1 MSWLA
6 WTKTF
11 SLLKCAL
18 TYGYELAFGHKQLLQ
33 MLRLRNTARHK
44 CALVLGNGP
53 SLGSLSAERLREFV
67 ATGGDIFAVNLWN
80 ENEALRTVAPTYLT
94 ISDPWTLQP
103 NTTDETMIRLKQY
116 LIDNPA
122 TKILCPIRRHKDIS
136 GSFGANRVMAFCD
149 SDLRYWW
156 ASVNPL
162 LPRGYISMTL
172 YKSLAVARW
181 LGYRK
186 IFVLGMDNTYPRNI
200 YCDRDN
206 RILNLE
212 VHAGRED
219 YAADMADLYGSIGD
233 MLHELAFLFYDAKKF
248 AAGDRIVNLD
258 PYSLTD
264 AFPKVT
270 IDNLRA

>member
-6 WTKTF
+6 WTKTC
-11 SLLKCAL
+11 SLLKCGL
-18 TYGYELAFGHKQLLQ
+18 TYGYELAFGGKQLLRL
-33 MLRLRNTARHK
+33 LRLRNTAREK
-44 CALVLGNGP
+44 AALVLGNGP
-53 SLGSLSAERLREFV
+53 SLGALSAERLAEFI
-67 ATGGDIFAVNLWN
+67 AKGGDVFAVNLWN
-80 ENEALRTVAPTYLT
+80 ENETLSKVAPTYLT
-94 ISDPWTLQP
+94 ISDPSTLQP

-116 LIDNPA
+116 LIDNSA
-122 TKILCPIRRHKDIS
+122 TKILCPIRRHKSICE
-136 GSFGANRVMAFCD
+136 SFGTDRVIAFCD

-156 ASVNPL
+156 SNVNPL

-172 YKSLAVARW
+172 YKALAVASW

-200 YCDRDN
+200 YCDRNN
-206 RILNLE
+206 RVLNLE

-219 YAADMADLYGSIGD
+219 YTADMGDLYGSVGD
-233 MLHELAFLFYDAKKF
+233 MLHELAYLFYDARKF
-248 AAGDRIVNLD
+248 ARSDRIVNLD

-270 IDNLRA
+270 FDDLRA